1 MTPHKRSLAH
11 ADSPTAAKRRKSSAP
26 VLDLTRDDDDND
38 DEPRAAKR
46 WIAPWDTLFSG
57 FEHFRSVIAAGF
69 QPSPSPSKK
78 VRRANGSAR
87 PSPDQ
92 SQPLSREETQAAR
105 QELRQLKKKRLELLE
120 DYTWD
125 KMKAKAANDPIP
137 SKPQSILDLEER
149 MQALRL
155 RLKTEPKP
163 NGVGAPNG
171 DASGSAPASSP
182 ALSGQGYKRRKP
194 MGSDKHKRA
203 IAQRDAHT
211 LAELRTQSPQTART
225 PRSRIAYAVEPEEE
239 DEDDAPEAED
249 DLAQQ
254 LYAERIQSG
263 LLREQAKHDATSR
276 LRPSQRTS
284 HLQIGR
290 STASIAG
297 RSYLDGPSRFPSATS
312 FLHKS
317 VAPGARPAAAK
328 RTKSDVDRVLAMAKK
343 SLGEPIRSAGSAFE
357 RFEELGEALKVANE
371 KAQELEVVK
380 AKKRKFPKELPPA
393 DAARVKAV
401 LADSRYESSI
411 TGAAASNRD
420 LRRLKGQGWLNDE
433 LINFVGVLINRRS
446 DEADKTGER
455 GEGGKRLRKAFVFN
469 TNFFTWYGDHG
480 FAKVKRWTR
489 RFDTFDKDIIIVPIN
504 HNNSHWCCAAINIK
518 LKRFEYYDS
527 FGTPAEFVYE
537 RLRNWLAEEHR
548 NRKKSEI
555 DLSEWTDYWLE
566 DVPQQN
572 NISDCGV
579 FTCMFME
586 SLSREVDFF
595 DFSQKN
601 MPYLREKMVLQ
612 IDKHDLLDVEP
623 WV

>member
-11 ADSPTAAKRRKSSAP
+11 PESPTAAKRRKSSAP

-38 DEPRAAKR
+38 DEPPAAKR
-46 WIAPWDTLFSG
+46 WIAPWDTLLSG

-69 QPSPSPSKK
+69 QPSPSSSKK
-78 VRRANGSAR
+78 ARRANGSAR

-92 SQPLSREETQAAR
+92 SQPLSREETQSAR
-105 QELRQLKKKRLELLE
+105 QELRELEE
-120 DYTWD
+120 KHHSERREHAWN
-125 KMKAKAANDPIP
+125 KMKAQAANDPIP
-137 SKPQSILDLEER
+137 PKPQSILDLEER

-155 RLKTEPKP
+155 RLKTESKP
-163 NGVGAPNG
+163 NGASAQNG
-171 DASGSAPASSP
+171 DASGSAPASSL
-182 ALSGQGYKRRKP
+182 ALSGTGYQRRKP
-194 MGSDKHKRA
+194 MGSDK
-203 IAQRDAHT
+203 
-211 LAELRTQSPQTART
+211 TART
-225 PRSRIAYAVEPEEE
+225 PRSRIAYAAEPEDE

-357 RFEELGEALKVANE
+357 RYEELGEALKVANE

-433 LINFVGVLINRRS
+433 LINFVGVLISRRS

-455 GEGGKRLRKAFVFN
+455 GEGEKRLRKAFVFN